1 MSDKNTINNHNNN
14 GLSGGQIALIIIG
27 GILVIGLVAALIA
40 WLMTDKKKN
49 KSKSKANIVQ
59 IGGAVNNE
67 QQPGQTANQTT
78 IQTPT
83 TPNNTAET
91 NNQSPTNNDAINQQ
105 DKDQLIASVVSEA
118 TPQVIEAAE
127 KLTNKKTEQKTS
139 EEQKQEIE
147 KNEIAQEQYDEDGF
161 IQPLSTKEET
171 EQNVK
176 DGIDNDNNQKQDKQK
191 AEHFD
196 EMPDYS
202 GNAPFAGFPL
212 GMMMDG
218 NKGENLQPNMQP
230 IPMIFPAQ
238 PNQNVNTS
246 AEQPNLMPQENDLTN
261 QQNQQYFNDQKN
273 GQENNK
279 KLEFPVDFTYKR
291 GDFEKLMQAGRLN
304 NPLEQLPLEKEIG
317 NIDYLKQL
325 DKQEENERKKQQL
338 SNINLP
344 QNVGNLFETANLNE
358 NRFNIEEPKGNAAL
372 AELPTPP
379 QNDISNLSAVQQ
391 TNQQANENEETMDDG
406 VIMPLNMMPAQN
418 QDVEQK
424 PMDNNVL
431 SAPPKFVRIKNQ
443 NMESI
448 MEDNARPAMVTGGNS
463 SPVSMFNQNANVE
476 NSQID
481 NGMFNNLNA
490 QQEKQKVDFET
501 MFKGMQQN
509 SIQNMLPTMAPEQ
522 QEQNNVSAD
531 NNFKPPFLKDN
542 VKEQN
547 VNEPQPMMQPM
558 PLTQMFAAPM
568 KTNQA
573 MQADKNNSNQIGNQS
588 AMPTKNQIF
597 DFLMPKQNN
606 NQNEIPN
613 AFNQTKPNILEEQQI
628 QANNNQSKIN
638 LGTQNKCTCS
648 LCSGGGGK

>member
-78 IQTPT
+78 IQTPI

-176 DGIDNDNNQKQDKQK
+176 DGIDNDDNQKQDKQK

-358 NRFNIEEPKGNAAL
+358 NRFNIEEPKENATL

-379 QNDISNLSAVQQ
+379 QNDISNLSVAQQ

-406 VIMPLNMMPAQN
+406 VVMPLNMMPAQN
-418 QDVEQK
+418 QDLEQK

-448 MEDNARPAMVTGGNS
+448 MEDNARPAMVTGGNG

-481 NGMFNNLNA
+481 NGMFNKPNFL
-490 QQEKQKVDFET
+490 QEPMPKNDFSNKPAMPNNS
-501 MFKGMQQN
+501 MFNQLQPINENEIK
-509 SIQNMLPTMAPEQ
+509 LDAP
-522 QEQNNVSAD
+522 A
-531 NNFKPPFLKDN
+531 FMP
-542 VKEQN
+542 
-547 VNEPQPMMQPM
+547 PMMKMEDKNENKVAPMGNPM
-558 PLTQMFAAPM
+558 PLTQMFTAPM
-568 KTNQA
+568 KTNQEA
-573 MQADKNNSNQIGNQS
+573 QIDKNNSNQIGNQS

-613 AFNQTKPNILEEQQI
+613 AFNRTKPNILEEQQI
-628 QANNNQSKIN
+628 QANNNQSQIN
-638 LGTQNKCTCS
+638 LGTQNKCMCPM
-648 LCSGGGGK
+648 CSGCGGK